1 MLSSNSISII
11 YNNIMFVGVLVKIVE
26 RLYVKNNVMV

>member
-1 MLSSNSISII
+1 MLSYNSISII

>member
-1 MLSSNSISII
+1 MLRYNSISII